1 MTLVS
6 QIERPFSWPVGI
18 TGTEL
23 GVANASTMSLSD
35 VAATPLTVVTA
46 TIHCSAIALPQNLVV
61 NNLGTLV
68 VGAGVAVTGFW
79 LALLD
84 AGLKVR
90 AVTGN
95 LTTLVAGYQTQALT
109 GPASGGFTTGYAGLY
124 YIALGNTFTTTAPT
138 VGAGPTMPS
147 VAAASGPPVLCG
159 TSSTAASATP
169 PAIGTVLGALTGVA
183 SNRFYGYVA

>member
-1 MTLVS
+1 MTQLA
-6 QIERPFSWPVGI
+6 QIERPFSWPMGV
-18 TGTEL
+18 TGTEPYA
-23 GVANASTMSLSD
+23 ANASTISISD
-35 VAATPLTVVTA
+35 IAATPLTVVTA
-46 TIHCSAIALPQNLVV
+46 TIHCSAIGLPANLPV
-61 NNLGTLV
+61 NNLGSLV

-95 LTTLVAGYQTQALT
+95 LTTLVAGFQTQAVA
-109 GPASGGFTTGYAGLY
+109 GPSAGGFTTGYAGLY
-124 YIALGNTFTTTAPT
+124 YVALGNTFTTTAPT

-147 VAAASGPPVLCG
+147 VAAASGPPVFCG
-159 TSSTAASATP
+159 TSSTAATATP
-169 PAIGTVLGALTGVA
+169 PTVGTVLGALTGVA